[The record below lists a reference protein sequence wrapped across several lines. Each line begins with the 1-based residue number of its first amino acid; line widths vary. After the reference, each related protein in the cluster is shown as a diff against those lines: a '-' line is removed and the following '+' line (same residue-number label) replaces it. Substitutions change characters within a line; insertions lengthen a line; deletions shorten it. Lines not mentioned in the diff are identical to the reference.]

1 MLLNSQKTA
10 SRTKAFTLVEL
21 LVVIGVIALLMGIL
35 VPVLGKARAAS
46 AATVCKSNLRN
57 IALGFRAYLDDNGN
71 VMPPACRFPSLY
83 DPNYST
89 RPPITQFLR
98 RYLQEPNNPRHK
110 IFRCPAD
117 TVIKYYI
124 SQGTS
129 YEYNASLGG
138 QPISRS
144 RLAQNGEK
152 ERNIHVLS
160 DYDPFHGDPNRPGG
174 KNYLYADGHIGDL
187 RNQ

>member
-1 MLLNSQKTA
+1 MLPNSQKTA
-10 SRTKAFTLVEL
+10 GRTKAFTLVEL
-21 LVVIGVIALLMGIL
+21 LVVISVIALLMGIL

-46 AATVCKSNLRN
+46 SATVCKSNLRN
-57 IALGFRAYLDDNGN
+57 IALGFRAYLDDNSN

-89 RPPITQFLR
+89 RPPITNFLR
-98 RYLQEPNNPRHK
+98 PYLYEPNDPRHK

-117 TVIKYYI
+117 TVVKYYI

-129 YEYNASLGG
+129 YEYNAFLGG
-138 QPISRS
+138 RPISQS
-144 RLAQNGEK
+144 RPAQDGEK
-152 ERNIHVLS
+152 ERNINVLA
-160 DYDPFHGDPNRPGG
+160 DYDTFHGDPNRPGA

-187 RNQ
+187 KEQ